1 MPNCDLFTLCSG
13 LVVVIVVLLLV
24 VLVLLLS
31 LLGKL
36 VEVYDDC
43 HSGYEGEPSE
53 RGVGVDDREE
63 DEDAGKNVEPVEDV
77 ATTTVRTVQV
87 IFVSL
92 FQSCACGKRGIALRL
107 NGVICH
113 QCHYRRYNGT

>member
-13 LVVVIVVLLLV
+13 LVVVVVVLLLV

-36 VEVYDDC
+36 VEVDDDC

-77 ATTTVRTVQV
+77 ATTSVGTVQV
-87 IFVSL
+87 IFVTL
-92 FQSCACGKRGIALRL
+92 LQRGACNKVEVALHSF
-107 NGVICH
+107 G
-113 QCHYRRYNGT
+113 

>member
-1 MPNCDLFTLCSG
+1 MPNCDIFTLCSG
-13 LVVVIVVLLLV
+13 LVVVVVLLLV

-36 VEVYDDC
+36 VEVDDDC

-63 DEDAGKNVEPVEDV
+63 DKDAGKNVEPVEDV
-77 ATTTVRTVQV
+77 ATTSVGTVQV

-92 FQSCACGKRGIALRL
+92 LQSGACNKKGEEVYKHQHLGKASSK
-107 NGVICH
+107 
-113 QCHYRRYNGT
+113 